1 MSNKR
6 MRLAGLSAALALAIA
21 SLVGSAAAQ
30 DIRLSARQNKVIN
43 GIEAQLRGDY
53 RDRGTS
59 QRLNSELENINVPVG
74 TKVAFCLLQNGVKSL
89 VGVGTVRMVAGRP
102 TATVELNT
110 NDGEVVP
117 HVSAGDVL
125 QARQKKSAPF
135 KASPGCGTALLVSG
149 AFQ

>member
-1 MSNKR
+1 MSNRK
-6 MRLAGLSAALALAIA
+6 MRLAGLGAVLALAIT
-21 SLVGSAAAQ
+21 SLAGSASAQ

-43 GIEAQLRGDY
+43 GIEAQLRGDF
-53 RDRGTS
+53 RDRGSS

-102 TATVELNT
+102 TAAVELNT

-117 HVSAGDVL
+117 SVSAGDVL
-125 QARQKKSAPF
+125 QARQRKIAPF
-135 KASPGCGTALLVSG
+135 KTSPTCGTALLVSA